1 MRELVRDAT
10 RNALG
15 LLGVAITTVSG
26 VLVLVLAI
34 IGFLGVARGP
44 YLGIITFLVLPFFFV
59 LGLALIPVGG
69 WYEHRRARRAAA
81 AGEAAPALP
90 VVDLNQPR
98 TRYKLIVIG
107 ALSVVNVVVVALA
120 AYGGVETMDKPAFCG
135 SCHSVMDPEFT
146 AYRRSPHARVAC
158 VDCHIGAGASWFVRS
173 KLSGAWQV
181 VSVTFGLYP
190 RPIPVPVHDLRPARE
205 TCEECHWP
213 TKFVGDRLKVIT
225 RHGDDEKST
234 EKQTALLLKVG
245 GGPSPERSR
254 GIHWHVAPGVQI
266 RYLADAKRE
275 KIGVVE
281 LQRPDGTVAT
291 YTGKEGPAAPG
302 AGAAWRVM
310 DCVDCH
316 NRPTHV
322 FRTAEDEIDEAL
334 NEGRIDRSLPFARRE
349 TLKALKAAKGAH
361 GEAAAGI
368 SKALLSFYRE
378 LDAAGFAARQAS
390 VEAAAAEVGRVYGYD
405 VWPKMNIG
413 WGTYPTFLGHDQAPG
428 CWRCHDETHATA
440 DGKSISQDCA
450 ICHVVLAQDE
460 ENPRILK
467 DLGH

>member
-107 ALSVVNVVVVALA
+107 ALSVVNVVIVALA

-349 TLKALKAAKGAH
+349 TLKALRAAKGSH
-361 GEAAAGI
+361 DQAAASI
-368 SKALLSFYRE
+368 SKELLSVYE
-378 LDAAGFAARQAS
+378 QLDPPGFPARRAA
-390 VEAAAAEVGRVYGYD
+390 VEAAAAEVGKIYGYD
-405 VWPKMNIG
+405 VWPTMNIG

-428 CWRCHDETHATA
+428 CWRCHDEDHTAA
-440 DGKSISQDCA
+440 DGKTISQDCT

-460 ENPRILK
+460 SNPKVLR